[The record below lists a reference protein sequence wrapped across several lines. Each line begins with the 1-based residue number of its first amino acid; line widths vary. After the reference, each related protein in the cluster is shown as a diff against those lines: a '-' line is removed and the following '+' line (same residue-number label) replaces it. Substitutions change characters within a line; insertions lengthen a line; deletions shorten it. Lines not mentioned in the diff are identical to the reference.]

1 MKVKKHPDYENE
13 IQRLDETKTHISRTI
28 TAVEDYRR
36 LYKDN
41 IKDAM
46 SDLDTQESSQNYINV
61 LINTQFVQIADKNYD
76 NLLRAK
82 KKPYFARIDFKQK
95 GSVDRE
101 KFYIG
106 KTSLLRDGEF
116 TPLVVDWRAPVA
128 NLYYEGRLGEN
139 TYESEG
145 DLYEGELLLKRQ
157 INIEDGQLVDI
168 LDVDITTND
177 AFLQASLEAN
187 ADQRL
192 KDIASTIQAE
202 QNRII
207 RANMREPLIVQGV
220 AGSGKTTIAL
230 HRIAYFIYTYGATF
244 DPDTFMIIAPNRLFI
259 NYISEVLPELG
270 VEKVKQTTFIDFVEE
285 LLGKKLNLV
294 DKNEKLMN
302 IIHRTNHD
310 LELWSTEFKGSLEYK
325 EGVESYLSNLEKYL
339 TPAVHFIFN
348 GVTLATRVEVRALF
362 LDHYRHLPMTK
373 RIHEIK
379 RLLAHRLKS
388 EYKSAL
394 SGTEAEYNNRIDAI
408 LRKEEPGDERRT
420 KVVDLMD
427 ERDMKMNAI
436 RKENKSAVKEYM
448 SLFPNLEYISVYN
461 DLMTDPAL
469 MEKYF
474 GALLSPDQIRYHVDL
489 TRKLNA
495 KRKYELEDLSALLY
509 MRHRIHGFDEPLEV
523 TTIVIDEAQDFSLFQ
538 FFVLKHVIK
547 TPRLTLLGDLSQG
560 IHSYRGVKSWEE
572 VMAKVFPEDTP
583 SYMTLVQSYR
593 TTIEIMSLA
602 NKVLSKLADP
612 DLVYASPV
620 IRHGDEPTIHY
631 FEAPD
636 KLIDALEHRVDVL
649 RNKGYKS
656 IAILCKTHAECM
668 TIKKAF
674 DKNKRHAAKVLDEKE
689 EHYNAGVM
697 LVPSYFAKGLE
708 FDAVLITTLTES
720 YTDHPLDVKLLYV
733 AMTRSLHHLDLYLM
747 NGTMPVLKNEFS
759 LNHSI

>member
-13 IQRLDETKTHISRTI
+13 IQRLEETKTHISRTI
-28 TAVEDYRR
+28 AAVDDYRR

-46 SDLDTQESSQNYINV
+46 SEMDIKGSSQNYINV

-82 KKPYFARIDFKQK
+82 NKPYFARIDFMQK
-95 GSVDRE
+95 GSIDRE

-157 INIEDGQLVDI
+157 INIKDGQLVDI

-202 QNRII
+202 QNRVI
-207 RANMREPLIVQGV
+207 RASMREPLIVQGV

-270 VEKVKQTTFIDFVEE
+270 VEKVKQTTFVDFVEE
-285 LLGKKLNLV
+285 LLGKNLKLV
-294 DKNEKLMN
+294 DKNEKLMH

-325 EGVESYLSNLEKYL
+325 DGIEAYLSDLEKHF
-339 TPAVHFIFN
+339 TPAVHFTFN
-348 GVTLATRVEVRALF
+348 GVTLATRVEIRSLF
-362 LDHYRHLPMTK
+362 LDSFRYLPINK
-373 RIHEIK
+373 RVHEIK
-379 RLLAHRLKS
+379 RLLTHRLKS

-394 SGTEAEYNNRIDAI
+394 IVTEMEYNNRIDFI
-408 LRKEEPGDERRT
+408 LRKEEPGEERRN
-420 KVVDLMD
+420 KVVGLMD
-427 ERDMKMNAI
+427 ERDSKLDTI

-448 SLFPNLEYISVYN
+448 SFFRDVEYSKAYN
-461 DLMTDPAL
+461 ELMTDSSL

-474 GALLSPDQIRYHVDL
+474 GVVLSPDQIQYHVEL

-495 KRKYELEDLSALLY
+495 KRKHEVEDLSALLY

-538 FFVLKHVIK
+538 FFILKQVIK

-560 IHSYRGVKSWEE
+560 IHSYRGVRSWKE
-572 VMAKVFPEDTP
+572 VMTKVFPDDTP

-602 NKVLSKLADP
+602 NKVLSKLRDP

-620 IRHGDEPTIHY
+620 IRHGDEPTIQY
-631 FEAPD
+631 FNTQD
-636 KLIDALEHRVDVL
+636 KLIDALGKRLDVL
-649 RNKGYKS
+649 RSKGYKS
-656 IAILCKTHAECM
+656 IAVVCKTHVECM
-668 TIKKAF
+668 IIKKAF
-674 DKNKRHAAKVLDEKE
+674 DKSKRHSAKLLDEKE

-708 FDAVLITTLTES
+708 FDAVLITTLGES

-733 AMTRSLHHLDLYLM
+733 AMTRSLHHLDLYIM
-747 NGTMPVLKNEFS
+747 DGTMPVLD
-759 LNHSI
+759 

>member
-1 MKVKKHPDYENE
+1 M
-13 IQRLDETKTHISRTI
+13 
-28 TAVEDYRR
+28 
-36 LYKDN
+36 
-41 IKDAM
+41 
-46 SDLDTQESSQNYINV
+46 
-61 LINTQFVQIADKNYD
+61 
-76 NLLRAK
+76 
-82 KKPYFARIDFKQK
+82 QK
-95 GSVDRE
+95 GSE
-101 KFYIG
+101 ETEEFYIG

-116 TPLVVDWRAPVA
+116 TPLVIDWRAPIA
-128 NLYYEGRLGEN
+128 NLYYEGRLGQN

-145 DLYEGELLLKRQ
+145 ELYEGELLLKRQ
-157 INIEDGQLVDI
+157 VNIEEGQLVDI

-202 QNRII
+202 QNRVI

-270 VEKVKQTTFIDFVEE
+270 VEKVKQTTFVDFVEE

-302 IIHRTNHD
+302 IIHRINHE

-325 EGVESYLSNLEKYL
+325 EGIESYLSEIEKHF
-339 TPAVHFIFN
+339 TPTIHFTFAGEI
-348 GVTLATRVEVRALF
+348 LASRVEIRSLF
-362 LDHYRHLPMTK
+362 LDHYRYLPITI

-379 RLLAHRLKS
+379 RLLTHRLKS
-388 EYKSAL
+388 EYKTAL
-394 SGTEAEYNNRIDAI
+394 LKTETEYNNRIDVI
-408 LRKEEPGDERRT
+408 LRKEEAGEERRA

-427 ERDMKMNAI
+427 ERDTKLDEI
-436 RKENKSAVKEYM
+436 RKENKTAVKEYM
-448 SLFPNLEYISVYN
+448 SHFKSLEYTNVY
-461 DLMTDPAL
+461 DELMTSPVM
-469 MEKYF
+469 MEKHF
-474 GALLSPDQIRYHVDL
+474 GTFLSLDQMNYHIEL

-509 MRHRIHGFDEPLEV
+509 IKYRIQGFDTPLEV

-560 IHSYRGVKSWEE
+560 IHSYRGIRSWQD
-572 VMAKVFPEDTP
+572 VMTKVFPENSP
-583 SYMTLVQSYR
+583 RYMTLVQSYR

-602 NKVLSKLADP
+602 NEVLSKLGDP

-620 IRHGDEPTIHY
+620 IRHGEEPTINY
-631 FEAPD
+631 FGAQNKLFEA
-636 KLIDALEHRVDVL
+636 LENRVDVL

-656 IAILCKTHAECM
+656 IAILCKTQAECLSV
-668 TIKKAF
+668 KKAF
-674 DKNKRHAAKVLDEKE
+674 DKNKRHSAKVLDEKE
-689 EHYNAGVM
+689 EHYSAGVM

-708 FDAVLITTLTES
+708 FDAVLITTVTES
-720 YTDHPLDVKLLYV
+720 YTEHPTDVKLLYV

-747 NGTMPVLKNEFS
+747 DGSMPVLHGKTNIVS
-759 LNHSI
+759 

>member
-13 IQRLDETKTHISRTI
+13 NQRLEETKTHISSTI

-82 KKPYFARIDFKQK
+82 KKPYFARIDFRQK
-95 GSVDRE
+95 GSDERE

-145 DLYEGELLLKRQ
+145 DIYEGELLLKRQ
-157 INIEDGQLVDI
+157 LNIEDGQLVDI

-202 QNRII
+202 QNRVI

-230 HRIAYFIYTYGATF
+230 HRIAYFIYTYGETF

-270 VEKVKQTTFIDFVEE
+270 VEKVKQTTFVDFIEE
-285 LLGKKLNLV
+285 LLGKKINLV

-302 IIHRTNHD
+302 IIHRTNHE
-310 LELWSTEFKGSLEYK
+310 LELWSTEFKGSLDYK
-325 EGVESYLSNLEKYL
+325 EGIEAYLTDLEKHF
-339 TPAVHFIFN
+339 TPAVHFTFN
-348 GVTLATRVEVRALF
+348 GVTLASRVEVRSLF
-362 LDHYRHLPMTK
+362 LEHYRYLPITK
-373 RIHEIK
+373 RVHEIK
-379 RLLAHRLKS
+379 RLLTHRLKS

-394 SGTEAEYNNRIDAI
+394 LKTENEYNNRIDII
-408 LRKEEPGDERRT
+408 LRKEEPGDDRRT

-427 ERDMKMNAI
+427 ERDSKLEAI
-436 RKENKSAVKEYM
+436 RKENKSAVKDYM
-448 SLFPNLEYISVYN
+448 SLFRGVEYSSVYN
-461 DLMTDPAL
+461 ELMTDSVL
-469 MEKYF
+469 MGKYF
-474 GALLSPDQIRYHVDL
+474 GAVLSTDQIQYHVEL
-489 TRKLNA
+489 TRKLNS
-495 KRKYELEDLSALLY
+495 KRKFELEDLSALLY
-509 MRHRIHGFDEPLEV
+509 MRYRIQGFDEPLEV

-560 IHSYRGVKSWEE
+560 IHSYRGVNSWEE
-572 VMAKVFPEDTP
+572 VMAKVFPEDSP

-602 NKVLSKLADP
+602 NKVLSKLGDP

-620 IRHGDEPTIHY
+620 IRHGDEPTIQY
-631 FEAPD
+631 FKAQG
-636 KLIDALEHRVDVL
+636 KLIEALEMRVDTL
-649 RNKGYKS
+649 RGKGYKS
-656 IAILCKTHAECM
+656 IAILCKTHSECM

-674 DKNKRHAAKVLDEKE
+674 DKSNRHTTKLLDEKE

-708 FDAVLITTLTES
+708 FDAVLIATLTES

-747 NGTMPVLKNEFS
+747 DGTMPILAG
-759 LNHSI
+759 